1 MDLAPRFVVEV
12 STGVEPCVGAL
23 EDTTGAGGRTTE
35 EEGLGLVALTLGEN
49 TGMGFLFTETSGGP
63 LYRALIFMIRKK

>member
-1 MDLAPRFVVEV
+1 
-12 STGVEPCVGAL
+12 VGAL